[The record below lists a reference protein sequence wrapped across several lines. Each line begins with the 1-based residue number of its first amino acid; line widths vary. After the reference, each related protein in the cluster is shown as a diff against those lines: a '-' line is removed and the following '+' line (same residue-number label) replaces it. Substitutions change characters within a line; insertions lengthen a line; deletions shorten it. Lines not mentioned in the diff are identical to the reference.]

1 MTVLEALRA
10 AEKRLAHIP
19 EPRLDA
25 EYLLAEALQASR
37 LMMLVDKSRTLTD
50 AEEAAFEAM
59 VARREKREP
68 LQYILGSQSFMGFPI
83 KTDPRALIPRNDTEA
98 LCEEA
103 LRHIRPG
110 SAVLDLCT
118 GTGALAIAI
127 KKLCPGAAVTA
138 SDISGDAL
146 SLATENARSSQAE
159 IRFLQGDL
167 FVPIKEERFDVIV
180 SNPPYIPDS
189 LRGQLQAEVEKE
201 PALALFGGADGLD
214 FYRRIAA
221 EAPLYLCPD
230 GWLCLEVGDG
240 EADAVACLLENR
252 FQSVRILND
261 LNGLPRVVSGK
272 AADDA
277 VPDRR
282 TCGSQSARAQ
292 A

>member
-10 AEKRLAHIP
+10 AEHRLRDIP

-25 EYLLAEALQASR
+25 EYLLAEALRTSR
-37 LMMLVDKSRTLTD
+37 LMMLVDKSRALTET
-50 AEEAAFEAM
+50 EEAAFEAM
-59 VARREKREP
+59 VVRREQREP

-83 KTDPRALIPRNDTEA
+83 KTDPRALIPRNDTET

-110 SAVLDLCT
+110 SGVLDLCT
-118 GTGALAIAI
+118 GTGALAIAL
-127 KKLCPGAAVTA
+127 KKLCPGAVVTA

-146 SLATENARSSQAE
+146 SLAKENAQSNRAE

-167 FVPIKEERFDVIV
+167 FAPIAKEQFDVIV
-180 SNPPYIPDS
+180 SNPPYIPDG

-214 FYRRIAA
+214 FYRRITA
-221 EAPLYLCPD
+221 EAPLHLYPD

-240 EADAVACLLENR
+240 EADAVATLLKKD
-252 FQSVRILND
+252 FLSIHVLPD
-261 LNGLPRVVSGK
+261 LNGLPRVVSGQC
-272 AADDA
+272 
-277 VPDRR
+277 RL
-282 TCGSQSARAQ
+282 
-292 A
+292 